1 MKKII
6 LIDNYDSF
14 TFNLYHY
21 LSSLKVSV
29 DVIRNDQ
36 ITSKEILKKRYNKI
50 VISPGPGNPNQ
61 SGNCLKIVKSLYKK
75 IPILGVCLGHQSIGQ
90 AFGAKI
96 VKASKIMHGK
106 TSKVS
111 NLGSKIF
118 KGLPSSFEAT
128 RYHSLVIKNGTL
140 PKNFRVISET
150 IDNKKNVIMGIEH
163 KNYPCYG
170 VQFHPESIASVPFGK
185 KIMKN
190 FLNL

>member
-1 MKKII
+1 MIL

-14 TFNLYHY
+14 TYNLVHY
-21 LSSLKVSV
+21 VEELGHNVQVYRNDKISLKK
-29 DVIRNDQ
+29 IAKLNP
-36 ITSKEILKKRYNKI
+36 KKI
-50 VISPGPGNPNQ
+50 IISPGPCTPNEA
-61 SGNCLKIVKSLYKK
+61 GICLDLVKRFYDK

-96 VKASKIMHGK
+96 IKAGKIMHGK

-128 RYHSLVIKNGTL
+128 RYHSLVIHNGTV

-150 IDNKKNVIMGIEH
+150 IDNKKTVIMGIEH
-163 KNYPCYG
+163 ENYPCYG

-185 KIMKN
+185 KIMRN

>member
-1 MKKII
+1 MIL

-14 TFNLYHY
+14 TYNLVHY
-21 LSSLKVSV
+21 VEELGHNVQVYRNDKISLKK
-29 DVIRNDQ
+29 IAKLNP
-36 ITSKEILKKRYNKI
+36 KKI
-50 VISPGPGNPNQ
+50 IISPGPCTPNEA
-61 SGNCLKIVKSLYKK
+61 GICLDLVKRFYDKM
-75 IPILGVCLGHQSIGQ
+75 PILGVCLGHQSIGQ

-96 VKASKIMHGK
+96 IEASKIMHGK

-163 KNYPCYG
+163 ENYPCYG

>member
-1 MKKII
+1 MIL

-14 TFNLYHY
+14 TYNLVHY
-21 LSSLKVSV
+21 VEELGHNVQVHRNDKISLKN
-29 DVIRNDQ
+29 I
-36 ITSKEILKKRYNKI
+36 SKLNPKKI
-50 VISPGPGNPNQ
+50 IISPGPCTPNEA
-61 SGNCLKIVKSLYKK
+61 GICLDLVKRFYDK

-163 KNYPCYG
+163 ENYPCYG

>member
-1 MKKII
+1 MIL

-14 TFNLYHY
+14 TYNLVHY
-21 LSSLKVSV
+21 VEELGHNVQVFRNDKISLKK
-29 DVIRNDQ
+29 IAKLNP
-36 ITSKEILKKRYNKI
+36 KKI
-50 VISPGPGNPNQ
+50 IISPGPCTPNEA
-61 SGNCLKIVKSLYKK
+61 GICLDLVKRFYDKM
-75 IPILGVCLGHQSIGQ
+75 PILGVCLGHQSIGQ

-96 VKASKIMHGK
+96 IKASKIMHGK

-163 KNYPCYG
+163 ENYPCYG

>member
-1 MKKII
+1 MIL

-14 TFNLYHY
+14 TYNLVHY
-21 LSSLKVSV
+21 VEELGHNVQVYRNDKISLK
-29 DVIRNDQ
+29 Q
-36 ITSKEILKKRYNKI
+36 IAKLNPKKI
-50 VISPGPGNPNQ
+50 IISPGPCTPNEA
-61 SGNCLKIVKSLYKK
+61 GICLDLVKRFYDQM
-75 IPILGVCLGHQSIGQ
+75 PMLGVCLGHQSIGQ

-96 VKASKIMHGK
+96 IKAGKIMHGK
-106 TSKVS
+106 TSKIS

-140 PKNFRVISET
+140 PKNIRVISET
-150 IDNKKNVIMGIEH
+150 IDNKKKVIMGIEH
-163 KNYPCYG
+163 ENYPCYG

>member
-1 MKKII
+1 MIL

-14 TFNLYHY
+14 TYNLVHY
-21 LSSLKVSV
+21 VEELGHNVQVYRNDKISLKK
-29 DVIRNDQ
+29 IAKLNP
-36 ITSKEILKKRYNKI
+36 KKI
-50 VISPGPGNPNQ
+50 IISPGPCTPNEA
-61 SGNCLKIVKSLYKK
+61 GICLDLVKRFYDKM
-75 IPILGVCLGHQSIGQ
+75 PILGVCLGHQSIGQ

-96 VKASKIMHGK
+96 IKASKIMHGK

-118 KGLPSSFEAT
+118 KGLPSSFEAP

-163 KNYPCYG
+163 ENYPCYG
-170 VQFHPESIASVPFGK
+170 VQFHPESIASVPFVK

>member
-1 MKKII
+1 MIL

-14 TFNLYHY
+14 TYNLVHY
-21 LSSLKVSV
+21 VEELGHNVQVYRNDKISLKK
-29 DVIRNDQ
+29 IAKLNP
-36 ITSKEILKKRYNKI
+36 KKI
-50 VISPGPGNPNQ
+50 IISPGPCTPNEA
-61 SGNCLKIVKSLYKK
+61 GICLDLVKRFYDK

-96 VKASKIMHGK
+96 IKAGKIMHGK

-163 KNYPCYG
+163 ENYPCYG

>member
-1 MKKII
+1 MIL

-14 TFNLYHY
+14 TYNLVHY
-21 LSSLKVSV
+21 VEELGHNVQVYRNDKISLKK
-29 DVIRNDQ
+29 I
-36 ITSKEILKKRYNKI
+36 SKLNPKKI
-50 VISPGPGNPNQ
+50 IISPGPCTPNEA
-61 SGNCLKIVKSLYKK
+61 GICLDLVKRFYDKM
-75 IPILGVCLGHQSIGQ
+75 PILGVCLGHQSIGQ
-90 AFGAKI
+90 AFGAEI
-96 VKASKIMHGK
+96 IKASKIMHGK

-118 KGLPSSFEAT
+118 KGLPTSFEAT

-140 PKNFRVISET
+140 PKYFRVISET
-150 IDNKKNVIMGIEH
+150 IDNKKKVIMGIEH
-163 KNYPCYG
+163 ENYPCYG

>member
-1 MKKII
+1 MIL

-14 TFNLYHY
+14 TYNLVHY
-21 LSSLKVSV
+21 VEELGHNVQVYRNDKISLKK
-29 DVIRNDQ
+29 IAKLNP
-36 ITSKEILKKRYNKI
+36 KKI
-50 VISPGPGNPNQ
+50 IISPGPCTPNEA
-61 SGNCLKIVKSLYKK
+61 GICLDLVKRFYDK

-96 VKASKIMHGK
+96 IKASKIMHGK

-118 KGLPSSFEAT
+118 KGLPRSFEAT

-163 KNYPCYG
+163 ENYPCYG